1 MNSFTSRQTSQLS
14 RFVLILGSFGKFDL
28 IKVFITWSRY
38 GIILLVFLVRTGTAV
53 PYITV
58 ADLQVRS
65 PTVLILRLEYVLV
78 RYS

>member
-58 ADLQVRS
+58 ADLRS
-65 PTVLILRLEYVLV
+65 PTVLILLLEYVLV